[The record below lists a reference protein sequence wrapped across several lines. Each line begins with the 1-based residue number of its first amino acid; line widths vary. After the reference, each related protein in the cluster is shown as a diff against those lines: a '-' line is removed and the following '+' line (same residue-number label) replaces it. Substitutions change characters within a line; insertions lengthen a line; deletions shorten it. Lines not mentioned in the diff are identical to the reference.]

1 MFNAFLPLVS
11 LAKTLTGVALSR
23 QLLET
28 LRVQSSKRTAIF
40 LTQFG
45 FGHSQYNYTSKSKG
59 KYPVAERQILVESV
73 VFITVI
79 FQLSVDEATGIDKD
93 QHLSHLPDD
102 DCNQCADGRT
112 GDVEP
117 LGLRNNRQQQT

>member
-23 QLLET
+23 QLVET

-45 FGHSQYNYTSKSKG
+45 FGHQQYTYI
-59 KYPVAERQILVESV
+59 P
-73 VFITVI
+73 
-79 FQLSVDEATGIDKD
+79 
-93 QHLSHLPDD
+93 
-102 DCNQCADGRT
+102 
-112 GDVEP
+112 
-117 LGLRNNRQQQT
+117 